1 MHTKL
6 PSLPNLPNKNK
17 QFYNKWYIPYD
28 LRYVQKP
35 DLQKENFEGILQT
48 NEDDMHFYK
57 NIHSINVQYN
67 PFDEKLPEVLI
78 KNIGYRERTETVKDF
93 LKGQRQI
100 IEFKKSVE
108 RENQRVP
115 EFIKQLLESEQG
127 HKKYK
132 KFKQL

>member
-35 DLQKENFEGILQT
+35 DLQKENF
-48 NEDDMHFYK
+48 EDDMHFYK

-100 IEFKKSVE
+100 IEFKKSLE
-108 RENQRVP
+108 REKQRVP

-127 HKKYK
+127 HKKHK
-132 KFKQL
+132 QFKQL